1 MESTPNLNAENEL
14 AEDLFEAQNE
24 YVAPKHPLDN
34 IALCLSG
41 GGFRATSFSI
51 GVLSYLHRIKYKEQ
65 SLLHSVK
72 FITSTSGGTI
82 ANAAYSVS
90 VYRETPFEVFYTDM
104 RKKLDGQTLLKKAFD
119 ILKDKS
125 QWTEEGVLKDEH
137 GKETVIKKQRNLIN
151 AMAKTYDELL
161 VGHATL
167 ATITEAFK
175 NKPGQL
181 PHLEE
186 TAFNTTEFNNG
197 LAFYFQANGH
207 KNFVRFIGNGYLRF
221 ADPAVVNKLKI
232 SDLIASSSCFPGGF
246 EPMLYPFDY
255 VHAGNADVTAL
266 IKGVRYGHNDP
277 EQMDEVRNKPFS
289 IMDGGIVDNMGL
301 DCVLKADKSRNRAH
315 KEPFDL
321 ILSCDVTSYFND
333 PLVKDNKPVTGFYK
347 NFTLQGIINVFKA
360 SNIVLLLAVAS
371 IFIPYYPIAGYILLV
386 PSLLLVTLYWIGFFK
401 LRQAKKNKDGTAAV
415 ALRHIDFFLR
425 LRLRD
430 LLPML
435 SSRVA
440 SVSQLVGNLFLK
452 QIRRGQYNFLFQV
465 PAMKDRAIAC
475 LVYEFSTAHE
485 PRRLKN
491 LEERDRKWWPG
502 MKNELMPSPKLQT
515 MVDSARR
522 MSTTLWFTDGDKQK
536 KDELIATGQ
545 VTVCYSLIKHICR
558 LEVMDSKYKTD
569 AELQA
574 LKAKLLSDWKRFNA
588 EPQFMIDKLDA

>member
-1 MESTPNLNAENEL
+1 MESTLNLNAENDL
-14 AEDLFEAQNE
+14 AEELFEAENE

-41 GGFRATSFSI
+41 GGFRATSFSL
-51 GVLSYLHRIKYKEQ
+51 GVLSYLYRIKYKEHA
-65 SLLHSVK
+65 LLESVK

-90 VYRETPFEVFYTDM
+90 AYRQIPFDVFYADM
-104 RKKLDGQTLLKKAFD
+104 KKKLDGQTLLKKAFD

-125 QWTEEGVLKDEH
+125 QWTEEGVLKDDK
-137 GKETVIKKQRNLIN
+137 GKEIIIKKQRNLIN
-151 AMAKTYDELL
+151 AMAKAYDELL
-161 VGHATL
+161 MQQATL
-167 ATITEAFK
+167 ATITESFK
-175 NKPGQL
+175 NKPHEL

-197 LAFYFQANGH
+197 MAFYFQANGH
-207 KNFVRFIGNGYLRF
+207 KHFVRFMGNGYLKF
-221 ADPAVVNKLKI
+221 ADPNIVNKLKI

-246 EPMLYPFDY
+246 EPMLYPYDY

-266 IKGVRYGHNDP
+266 IKGVHYGHNDP
-277 EQMDEVRNKPFS
+277 EQMPHVQDKPFS

-301 DCVLKADKSRNRAH
+301 DCVLKADRSRSRAH
-315 KEPFDL
+315 KPPFDL

-333 PLVKDNKPVTGFYK
+333 PLKKDNKPVTAFYK
-347 NFTLQGIINVFKA
+347 NFTLQGIINVFKL
-360 SNIVLLLAVAS
+360 SNVVLLLAIAS
-371 IFIPYYPIAGYILLV
+371 IFIPFYPVAGYILLL

-401 LRQAKKNKDGTAAV
+401 LREAKKNKNGTAAV
-415 ALRHIDFFLR
+415 ALRYIDFFLK
-425 LRLRD
+425 LKLRD

-435 SSRVA
+435 SSRIA

-475 LVYEFSTAHE
+475 LVYEFSSAHQ

-502 MKNELMPSPKLQT
+502 MKHELMPSKKLQA

-522 MSTTLWFTDGDKQK
+522 MGTTLWFTDGDKQK
-536 KDELIATGQ
+536 KDELIAAGQ
-545 VTVCYSLIKHICR
+545 LTVCYSLIKHICR
-558 LEVMDSKYKTD
+558 LEVLDDKYKSD
-569 AELQA
+569 AHLQE
-574 LKAKLLSDWKRFNA
+574 LKAKLLNDWKAFNA
-588 EPQFMIDKLDA
+588 DPQFMIEQLT